1 MVTALYFRS
10 ILAAAA
16 LVALG
21 CPALAGGTAA
31 KPTKADEAP
40 AVTLDPKQFI
50 VPDVSDEARKFMS
63 KQPGGNSPAFS
74 MPQIDLGDS
83 QLSLETDRDAID
95 GGPRVGIE
103 KFDPTVLNP
112 NLPQQKESPLQPY
125 VGFKLSTP
133 MQ

>member
-1 MVTALYFRS
+1 MLIALYFR
-10 ILAAAA
+10 LTVAAAA

-21 CPALAGGTAA
+21 GPALAGGTAA
-31 KPTKADEAP
+31 EPTTADDAA
-40 AVTLDPKQFI
+40 AVTIDPRQFI
-50 VPDVSDEARKFMS
+50 VPDVSDDARKFMS
-63 KQPGGNSPAFS
+63 KKPGENSPAFS
-74 MPQIDLGDS
+74 TPQIDLGAS

-95 GGPRVGIE
+95 SGPRVGIE
-103 KFDPTVLNP
+103 KIDPTVLNP